1 MTDRIMPAHKY
12 RVLLIFPSL
21 EDRGGVVIF
30 CKNILGH
37 ISKKF
42 SYEHFVTGNIVGNKS
57 FIRRIIEFLRNYF
70 LLKKK
75 IKKNI
80 YDIIHLNPSFAIFAL
95 IRDTVY
101 LKTAISRGMAG
112 KVVVFFHGWNPLLV
126 KKISHSFILKRIFKK
141 TYQKVGVIFV
151 LSRLFKQQLI
161 ELGINADRISVTTTF
176 FEEMGHKKK
185 VLVKSSKK
193 VNILYMSRLVKNK
206 GALIAA
212 KVGKLLAQ
220 DEMLDF
226 ILTIAGDGPE
236 FQTLQKYINNHNL
249 TNYIMTPGFVSG
261 CKKNELLLES
271 DIFLFPTFYNEGCPI
286 VVLEA
291 MGAGAAIVST
301 PVGAIPDIIIDGVNG
316 YILNNRSARQFCNA
330 VRRLIDDRNLLKKMQ
345 SNNRKKAE
353 EKYTFASVIKNIE
366 VEYEKILNDSYA
378 ARK

>member
-1 MTDRIMPAHKY
+1 MTAPKY
-12 RVLLIFPSL
+12 RVLLLFPSL

-37 ISKKF
+37 VSKKF
-42 SYEHFVTGNIVGNKS
+42 SYEHFVTGNIIGNRS

-75 IKKNI
+75 LKKNS

-112 KVVVFFHGWNPLLV
+112 KAVVFFHGWDPNLA
-126 KKISHSFILKRIFKK
+126 KKISHSLILKSIFKK
-141 TYQKVGVIFV
+141 IYQKAGVIFV
-151 LSRLFKQQLI
+151 LSRLFQQQFI
-161 ELGINADRISVTTTF
+161 ELGVNPDRIRISTTF
-176 FEEMGHKKK
+176 FEAMGHTEK

-193 VNILYMSRLVKNK
+193 VSILYMSRLVKNK

-212 KVGKLLAQ
+212 EVGKLLARS
-220 DEMLDF
+220 DMLDF

-236 FQTLQKYINNHNL
+236 FKTLRKYINNNNL
-249 TNYIMTPGFVSG
+249 TNYIMTPGFVTG
-261 CKKNELLLES
+261 RKKNELLLES

-291 MGAGAAIVST
+291 MGAGAAVVST
-301 PVGAIPDIIIDGVNG
+301 PAGAIPDIIINGVNG
-316 YILNNRSARQFCNA
+316 YVLNSRSAGQFYKA
-330 VRRLIDDRNLLKKMQ
+330 IRRLIDDRNLLTRMQ

-366 VEYEKILNDSYA
+366 VEYEKILNDFYA